1 MSLTRDFQA
10 TANDNDDRIQ
20 AGPGGRQLAVLPR
33 SPTEALQPMRP
44 PEPPTH
50 DEPEPDPHPF
60 LRMLDGLVTF
70 FFLLAC
76 LAVGIFFWVKAQ
88 FDQPGP
94 LATSTV
100 FVIPKGEGVSAIAE
114 RLERDGVI
122 DDRRVFM
129 TSILYFMYLKGQG
142 SLKAGEYEFG
152 KNASMRQVLDTLV
165 EGKSIEHKV
174 TLAEGLTSYQIVQK
188 LMAQSELHGEITEIP
203 PEGSLLPDTYRFGR
217 NDTRQD
223 IIERMQAAHKK
234 FLAKVWETR
243 DPEIVVTT
251 PEEAVILAS
260 IVEKETGRADER
272 PLIASVFENR
282 LRKNMRLQ
290 SDPTIIYGLVG
301 GKGALDHPIQQEE
314 LDRETGYNTYKING
328 LPPTAIDNPGRA
340 SIEAVLRPAKTKDL
354 YFVADGTGG
363 HVFAA
368 SLEEHN
374 KNVFKWRKVERE
386 MRAKEAQEAA
396 DKAAQEATAGGALD
410 TGATPGAP
418 LGAAALPHESVAP
431 ITKTAP
437 RALAADPSITSGALD
452 PDALMNAQDPFA
464 VPAEAGGVEAPG
476 GADAT
481 GESIPKP
488 LRNPKR

>member
-20 AGPGGRQLAVLPR
+20 AGPAGRQLAVLPR
-33 SPTEALQPMRP
+33 SPTEALQPTRP

-165 EGKSIEHKV
+165 EGKSIDHKV

-301 GKGALDHPIQQEE
+301 GKGSLDHPIQQEE

-386 MRAKEAQEAA
+386 IRAKEAQEAA
-396 DKAAQEATAGGALD
+396 EKAAQEATAGGALD

-418 LGAAALPHESVAP
+418 GGAAALPHEAGAP
-431 ITKTAP
+431 IAKTAP
-437 RALAADPSITSGALD
+437 GALAADPSITSGALD

-464 VPAEAGGVEAPG
+464 VPAEAGGGEAPG
-476 GADAT
+476 ADAA
-481 GESIPKP
+481 GEAIPKP

>member
-1 MSLTRDFQA
+1 
-10 TANDNDDRIQ
+10 
-20 AGPGGRQLAVLPR
+20 
-33 SPTEALQPMRP
+33 
-44 PEPPTH
+44 
-50 DEPEPDPHPF
+50 
-60 LRMLDGLVTF
+60 MLDGLVTF
-70 FFLLAC
+70 VFLLAC
-76 LAVGIFFWVKAQ
+76 LGVGVFYWLKVQ

-100 FVIPKGEGVSAIAE
+100 FVVPKGEGVSAIAE
-114 RLERDGVI
+114 RLEQDGVI

-142 SLKAGEYEFG
+142 SLKAGEYEFR
-152 KNASMRQVLDTLV
+152 KSASMRQVLDTLV
-165 EGKSIEHKV
+165 EGKSLEHKV
-174 TLAEGLTSYQIVQK
+174 TLAEGLTSYQVVQK
-188 LMAQSELHGEITEIP
+188 LIAHPELHGEITEIP

-217 NDTRQD
+217 EDTRQD
-223 IIERMQAAHKK
+223 IIDRMQAAHKK
-234 FLAKVWETR
+234 FIAKVWETR

-301 GKGALDHPIQQEE
+301 GKGALDHPIQQDE

-328 LPPTAIDNPGRA
+328 LPPTPIANPGRA
-340 SIEAVLRPAKTKDL
+340 AIEAVLRPAKTKDL

-386 MRAKEAQEAA
+386 IRAKEAQEAA
-396 DKAAQEATAGGALD
+396 EKAAQEAAAGGALD
-410 TGATPGAP
+410 TGVTAVAPDRAATVSPGTGAP
-418 LGAAALPHESVAP
+418 VA
-431 ITKTAP
+431 KTVSG
-437 RALAADPSITSGALD
+437 ALAADPSITSGTLD
-452 PDALMNAQDPFA
+452 PNVLMNAQDPFA
-464 VPAEAGGVEAPG
+464 APPEADGGEATG
-476 GADAT
+476 TDAT
-481 GESIPKP
+481 GEAPPKP
-488 LRNPKR
+488 VRNPKR

>member
-20 AGPGGRQLAVLPR
+20 AGPAGRQLAVLPR

-76 LAVGIFFWVKAQ
+76 LAVGIFFWVKMQ

-301 GKGALDHPIQQEE
+301 GKGSLDHPIQQEE
-314 LDRETGYNTYKING
+314 LDRETGFNTYKING

-386 MRAKEAQEAA
+386 IRAKEAQEAA
-396 DKAAQEATAGGALD
+396 DKAAEAAAGGALD
-410 TGATPGAP
+410 TGAAP
-418 LGAAALPHESVAP
+418 DASVGAAAAAREAGAP
-431 ITKTAP
+431 IAKTAP
-437 RALAADPSITSGALD
+437 GALATDPSIASGALD
-452 PDALMNAQDPFA
+452 PDALMNSQDTFA
-464 VPAEAGGVEAPG
+464 VPAEAGGGEAPG
-476 GADAT
+476 AADAT

>member
-20 AGPGGRQLAVLPR
+20 AGPAGRQLAVLPR

-76 LAVGIFFWVKAQ
+76 LAVGVFFWVKSQ

-290 SDPTIIYGLVG
+290 SDPTIIYGLT
-301 GKGALDHPIQQEE
+301 KGYPLGRGIRQSE
-314 LDRETGYNTYKING
+314 LDAATPYNTYVIAG
-328 LPPTAIDNPGRA
+328 LPPGPICNPGKDSLA
-340 SIEAVLRPAKTKDL
+340 AVLNPEQGDDL
-354 YFVADGTGG
+354 FFVATGHGG
-363 HVFAA
+363 HVFASTISQQA
-368 SLEEHN
+368 R
-374 KNVFKWRKVERE
+374 NVAAYRAFEKKQQAAPSGRAVEANG
-386 MRAKEAQEAA
+386 RA
-396 DKAAQEATAGGALD
+396 DGTTVTVL
-410 TGATPGAP
+410 
-418 LGAAALPHESVAP
+418 
-431 ITKTAP
+431 
-437 RALAADPSITSGALD
+437 DPSL
-452 PDALMNAQDPFA
+452 PKLPPAQRQKK
-464 VPAEAGGVEAPG
+464 PA
-476 GADAT
+476 
-481 GESIPKP
+481 
-488 LRNPKR
+488 RHR